1 MRRKALQTSILKN
14 KNRLIELE
22 SEKHSHELVLER
34 TSNLYRQ
41 AILERRRM
49 TETWTAAVQ
58 SLNARNGSI
67 SEALEVTIRTL

>member
-1 MRRKALQTSILKN
+1 MQASILKN

-22 SEKHSHELVLER
+22 SEKNSHEQVLER

-58 SLNARNGSI
+58 SLNARNDSI
-67 SEALEVTIRTL
+67 SEALEVSICTL